1 MTLAELIR
9 ALQPLLDDPHANAA
23 RITELLEKNA
33 SLAEMEVARLYVSRL
48 FVPVVEEQAKS
59 EDPRERML
67 AARAVPLVIGRSVA
81 SRVLRR
87 LVKDA
92 DVRTRKSAR
101 AGMRKLLLDDVA
113 LPDTRYKVPKWQ
125 RPLAIGGWNPTGW
138 SFGLF
143 GGEPRYGRDLK
154 PASRN
159 RAQLPRTGLPPKI
172 DLPKITTPAELA
184 RFLGLKSAKQIT
196 AWLRP
201 GEDKGAGYVAFE
213 IAKRT
218 GGQRRIH
225 APKMALKKA
234 QRRILDEI
242 LARIPTHDACH
253 GFVKGRGIVTNAKPH
268 QGAGVVVKMDLAD
281 FFPTIHYR
289 RVQGL
294 FAFYGYPP
302 AVARLLAGLC
312 THRSKLADGRVA
324 WPGVLPQGAPT
335 SPAIANIVCRRL
347 DARLATLAKKAG
359 ATYTRYAD
367 DLTFSFPEA
376 AKDKGESAPE
386 LGRFFWWVD
395 QICQAEGFTENA
407 KKRRVL
413 RRSTAQR
420 VTGVVV
426 NDKLSTPREVRRLLR
441 ATVDRCRKRGLATVA
456 AEQGRPDLAAVMA
469 GTAAY
474 IAMVQPEA
482 GQKLARAVAEVT
494 AAARDGAQKS

>member
-9 ALQPLLDDPHANAA
+9 ALEPLLADPHANAA
-23 RITELLEKNA
+23 RITELLEKN
-33 SLAEMEVARLYVSRL
+33 SDLAEMEVARLYVSRC
-48 FVPVVEEQAKS
+48 FVSVVEEQAKS

-87 LVKDA
+87 LVKDS

-143 GGEPRYGRDLK
+143 GGELRYSREVK
-154 PASRN
+154 TVSRN
-159 RAQLPRTGLPPKI
+159 RAQLTRTGLPPKI
-172 DLPKITTPAELA
+172 DLPKIETPTELA
-184 RFLGLKSAKQIT
+184 RFLGLKWPRDLT

-201 GEDKGAGYVAFE
+201 GEEKGAGYVAFE
-213 IAKRT
+213 IPKRT
-218 GGQRRIH
+218 GGARRIH

-242 LARIPTHDACH
+242 LARIPAHDACH

-268 QGAGVVVKMDLAD
+268 QGARVVVKMDLAD

-289 RVQGL
+289 RVRGL

-302 AVARLLAGLC
+302 AVAQLLAGLC

-347 DARLATLAKKAG
+347 DARLAALAKKAG

-367 DLTFSFPEA
+367 DLTFSFPA
-376 AKDKGESAPE
+376 NDKGESALE

-395 QICQAEGFTENA
+395 QICQSEGFTENA

-426 NDKLSTPREVRRLLR
+426 NDKLSAPREVRRKLR
-441 ATVDRCRKRGLATVA
+441 AMVDRCRKRGLAAVA

-482 GQKLARAVAEVT
+482 GQKLVRAVAEVT
-494 AAARDGAQKS
+494 ARAEGQKS